1 MTSAAEHDPEG
12 GDRFSEKIT
21 LKQEAGL
28 GSDGNLI
35 GSSD

>member
-1 MTSAAEHDPEG
+1 MTSAAERDPEV

-21 LKQEAGL
+21 IEQETGL

-35 GSSD
+35 GSRD